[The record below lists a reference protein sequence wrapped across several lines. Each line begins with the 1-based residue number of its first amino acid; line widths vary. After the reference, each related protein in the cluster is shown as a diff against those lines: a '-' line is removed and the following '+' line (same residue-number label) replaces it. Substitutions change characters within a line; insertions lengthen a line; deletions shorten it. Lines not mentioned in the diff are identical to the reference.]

1 MTQVN
6 ERLDTFHT
14 DWQKMKKDFAAKAQY
29 LKDKVGL
36 DIKDDWTK
44 LTGIRNVDGG
54 FVGSIELYASGG
66 LDGGIVRRLFLDRDD
81 SDVDFSYASFA
92 RLCFLA

>member
-6 ERLDTFHT
+6 DRHDTFHT

-44 LTGIRNVDGG
+44 LTGIRFDNGG
-54 FVGSIELYASGG
+54 FDGSDVLYASGG
-66 LDGGIVRRLFLDRDD
+66 LDGDGVR
-81 SDVDFSYASFA
+81 
-92 RLCFLA
+92 